1 MKRLIRE
8 LNKNMV
14 TSIKFNPLEM
24 NYTITVKDENDNEK
38 TSCINENGKREVKKW
53 KPT

>member
-1 MKRLIRE
+1 MKNLIRE

-24 NYTITVKDENDNEK
+24 NYTITTKDENDNK
-38 TSCINENGKREVKKW
+38 KIHYINENGKVIKKSEEL
-53 KPT
+53 